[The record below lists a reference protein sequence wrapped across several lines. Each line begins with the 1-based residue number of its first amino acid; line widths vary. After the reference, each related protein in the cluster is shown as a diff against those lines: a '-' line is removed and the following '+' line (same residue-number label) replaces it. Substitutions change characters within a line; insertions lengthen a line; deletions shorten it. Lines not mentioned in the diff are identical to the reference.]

1 MRTLLIALITLP
13 LTAQSALHFQSD
25 FPPEEFQARWTKV
38 YDKIGPNA
46 VALLQGAP
54 FEGGFAFPRQTN
66 DFYYLTGVETPHS
79 YLLLDGRTRKTTL
92 FLPPRNRRLEQSEGR
107 VLSADDVDLGRKLT
121 GADSVQPNTAMQGDW
136 LANATTIFT
145 PSAPAEGAAQQ
156 RIELQNAN
164 AAIANDPWDG
174 RISREQHFA
183 GLLRARYP
191 RAKIE
196 DLTPIIDELR
206 SLKSPREIALIK
218 RASQIAGYALI
229 EAMKGTRPGLREY
242 HLDAAARYVFLANGA
257 RLEGYRSITA
267 AGTANIW
274 NAHYF
279 RNNSV
284 LDGGDLV
291 LMDFAPDYHYY
302 TSDVTR
308 MWPVNGKF
316 SDVQKELLGFVL
328 EYRDAVIKVIRPGA
342 TVNQLRE
349 EAAAAMEPVFKRW
362 KFSKPIYEKAARTMV
377 ETGGGVFSHPV
388 GLAVHDDGP
397 YHRGPLKPGH
407 VFSIDPQLRVNSE
420 NLYIRYEDVVVVTE
434 TGCENFTDFLPSK
447 LEDIE
452 KLTGGGGLIQQVPP
466 RWVPGAK

>member
-1 MRTLLIALITLP
+1 MRTLLLALAILP
-13 LTAQSALHFQSD
+13 LTAQSALHFQTD
-25 FPPEEFQARWTKV
+25 FPPEEFQARWAKV

-79 YLLLDGRTRKTTL
+79 YLLLDGRTRKATL

-121 GADSVQPNTAMQGDW
+121 GADSVQPTTAMQADW
-136 LANATTIFT
+136 LNNATTIFT
-145 PSAPAEGAAQQ
+145 PSSPAEGAAQQ

-274 NAHYF
+274 NAHYY

-397 YHRGPLKPGH
+397 YHRGPLQPGH

-434 TGCENFTDFLPSK
+434 KGCENFTDFLPSK

-466 RWVPGAK
+466 RWVPAAK

>member
-1 MRTLLIALITLP
+1 
-13 LTAQSALHFQSD
+13 
-25 FPPEEFQARWTKV
+25 
-38 YDKIGPNA
+38 
-46 VALLQGAP
+46 
-54 FEGGFAFPRQTN
+54 
-66 DFYYLTGVETPHS
+66 
-79 YLLLDGRTRKTTL
+79 
-92 FLPPRNRRLEQSEGR
+92 
-107 VLSADDVDLGRKLT
+107 
-121 GADSVQPNTAMQGDW
+121 
-136 LANATTIFT
+136 
-145 PSAPAEGAAQQ
+145 
-156 RIELQNAN
+156 
-164 AAIANDPWDG
+164 
-174 RISREQHFA
+174 
-183 GLLRARYP
+183 
-191 RAKIE
+191 
-196 DLTPIIDELR
+196 
-206 SLKSPREIALIK
+206 
-218 RASQIAGYALI
+218 
-229 EAMKGTRPGLREY
+229 
-242 HLDAAARYVFLANGA
+242 
-257 RLEGYRSITA
+257 
-267 AGTANIW
+267 
-274 NAHYF
+274 
-279 RNNSV
+279 
-284 LDGGDLV
+284 
-291 LMDFAPDYHYY
+291 MDFAPDYHYY

-349 EAAAAMEPVFKRW
+349 EAALAMEPVFKRW